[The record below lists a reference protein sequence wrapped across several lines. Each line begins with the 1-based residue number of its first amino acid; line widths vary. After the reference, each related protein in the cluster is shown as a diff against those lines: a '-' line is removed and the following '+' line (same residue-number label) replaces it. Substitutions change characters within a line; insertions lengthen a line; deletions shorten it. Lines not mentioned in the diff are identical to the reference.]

1 MRTPGAKYF
10 YMDPEEKEPGLSI
23 VEDVICTL
31 KSAKRYEIEMKEE
44 IFKFVHEKI
53 DEDRFWSSSRER
65 RELLVWEKK
74 DEFLETLW
82 WSRPFFDYVED
93 ELVRDKERLRKLVNL
108 PDPDSV
114 VCDTYLDCP
123 AEGEPF
129 DFVDELKQEAVENKG
144 WINCPYCEDMA
155 YIFDSYAPFQVEIE
169 CYMTD
174 IYLKKFNRWAAEYKK
189 TLI

>member
-44 IFKFVHEKI
+44 IFKFVHEKL
-53 DEDRFWSSSRER
+53 DEDRFWSSYT
-65 RELLVWEKK
+65 ELLVWEKK
-74 DEFLETLW
+74 DEFLEALW

-129 DFVDELKQEAVENKG
+129 DFVDELKQEAVENEG
-144 WINCPYCEDMA
+144 YITCPFCGKHSH
-155 YIFDSYAPFQVEIE
+155 IFDGYNTTYDHFFDF
-169 CYMTD
+169 YLKD
-174 IYLKKFNRWAAEYKK
+174 IYLKKASRWAEEYKK
-189 TLI
+189 ALT